1 MVLKTQM
8 PAINM
13 ELAKILDSVVDFTVS
28 LETDISS
35 NVMDVYIEDGHS
47 RRIIELA
54 SGMEKM
60 ICSLALR
67 VALINL
73 SSLSRPDIFIIDE
86 GFGSLDQDSMTK
98 CMDLL
103 TMFKS
108 YFRTILVITHVDPI
122 KEVAD
127 KIIDIYNDG
136 LESKVEV

>member
-35 NVMDVYIEDGHS
+35 NVMDVYIEDSHS

-86 GFGSLDQDSMTK
+86 GFGSLDQDSLIK

-108 YFRTILVITHVDPI
+108 YFRTILVITHVDTI

>member
-1 MVLKTQM
+1 MNLF
-8 PAINM
+8 NRR
-13 ELAKILDSVVDFTVS
+13 LANVVDFKVS
-28 LETDISS
+28 LETDVSS

-86 GFGSLDQDSMTK
+86 GFGTLDQESLIK
-98 CMDLL
+98 CMEMLS
-103 TMFKS
+103 MFKS
-108 YFRTILVITHVDPI
+108 YFKSVMVITHVDPI

-127 KIIDIYNDG
+127 KIIEIYNDG
-136 LESKVEV
+136 LESKVIT

>member
-1 MVLKTQM
+1 
-8 PAINM
+8 
-13 ELAKILDSVVDFTVS
+13 
-28 LETDISS
+28 
-35 NVMDVYIEDGHS
+35 
-47 RRIIELA
+47 
-54 SGMEKM
+54 MEKM

-86 GFGSLDQDSMTK
+86 GFGTLDQDSLTK

-108 YFRTILVITHVDPI
+108 YFRTIMVITHVDPI

-136 LESKVEV
+136 LEIKSSRSMINTNIKKISVRNPGKSRGRTVTIPPPAPEEETEEVEGSEPPRLLLLIWKS